1 MKMIKNENNTT
12 INIETSSG
20 IGYQTVQLLT
30 FLCSFFVNVLSIHFI
45 SDGRGYQ

>member
-12 INIETSSG
+12 INIETSG

-30 FLCSFFVNVLSIHFI
+30 FLCSLFVNVLSIHFI